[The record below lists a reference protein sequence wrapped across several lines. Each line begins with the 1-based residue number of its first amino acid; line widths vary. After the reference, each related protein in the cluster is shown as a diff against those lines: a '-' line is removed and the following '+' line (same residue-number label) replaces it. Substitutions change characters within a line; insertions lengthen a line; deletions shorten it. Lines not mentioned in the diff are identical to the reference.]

1 MALISTGDE
10 LRNPGKPLDAG
21 GIDDS
26 NRAGLA
32 VNPAWQPVAALGT
45 FYATLRCDTEGPFS
59 GEWTARITGA
69 QGAGILRSRSEANAL
84 LVLAH
89 DQGSVAAG
97 ELVEVR
103 LFDEPRSRTNLPGQ

>member
-10 LRNPGKPLDAG
+10 LRNPGQPLDAG

-32 VNPAWQPVAALGT
+32 VHPAWQPVAALGT
-45 FYATLRCDTEGPFS
+45 FYAAL
-59 GEWTARITGA
+59 
-69 QGAGILRSRSEANAL
+69 GAGILRSRSEANAL